1 MLRNTDDRFPDKKE
15 KKGLLV
21 EGSVEKQR
29 WTGEFGGEKQIKW
42 PECRGNK
49 EEWVLQSSLERTF
62 SEDGE
67 DESGLRGSSEPVIV
81 PGQEQ
86 NQSTILE
93 NESGR
98 GVDVRLE

>member
-1 MLRNTDDRFPDKKE
+1 MLCRKAEVDRR
-15 KKGLLV
+15 V
-21 EGSVEKQR
+21 CR
-29 WTGEFGGEKQIKW
+29 GEADQMARVQGEKRK
-42 PECRGNK
+42 
-49 EEWVLQSSLERTF
+49 WVLESSLERTF

-67 DESGLRGSSEPVIV
+67 DESGLRDSSEPVIV

-86 NQSTILE
+86 NQSIILE